1 MLRLRPCSFAL
12 PWAVAALL
20 GLVAAA
26 CSGARV
32 SSNQVFAPP
41 AGGTVVLV
49 NSSSSQVEVLCARS
63 LLGVVPPATTG
74 RFPAPSGVH
83 PVHLRRA
90 GESALRYYGDWTIS
104 GGVAIELRFDPG
116 YTFNLEVWNT
126 QREGLHVLVDGLEVG
141 QAPAGEQIDLRV
153 APGLHDVSV
162 RKQFE
167 TRLFPLGSF
176 DLRDGP
182 PPTRVVF

>member
-1 MLRLRPCSFAL
+1 MLAT
-12 PWAVAALL
+12 AAT
-20 GLVAAA
+20 GTIAAA
-26 CSGARV
+26 CSGARA
-32 SSNQVFAPP
+32 STNQVVLAPT
-41 AGGTVVLV
+41 GGTVALV
-49 NSSSSQVEVLCARS
+49 NSSSSQVEVLLEGA

-74 RFPAPSGVH
+74 RFPAPTGTR
-83 PVHLRRA
+83 PIHLRRA
-90 GESALRYYGDWTIS
+90 GESALRYYGDWAIA
-104 GGVAIELRFDPG
+104 GGATVELRFDPG
-116 YTFNLEVWNT
+116 FTFNLEVWNT

-167 TRLFPLGSF
+167 TRLLPLGSF